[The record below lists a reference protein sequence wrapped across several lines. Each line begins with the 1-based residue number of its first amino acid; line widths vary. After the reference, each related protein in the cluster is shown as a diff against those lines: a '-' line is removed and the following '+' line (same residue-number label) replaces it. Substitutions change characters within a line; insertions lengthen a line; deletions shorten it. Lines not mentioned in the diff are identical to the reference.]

1 MVSTFQEASMKS
13 VKNESPARMAQ
24 VVFFFA
30 ALTAIVSCK
39 NEKPLGAVKG
49 VENTG
54 VDPTF
59 ILACSTEYLRQG
71 PVRADFGI
79 DNDGRGGLVGFGSI
93 GRNTA
98 DRGKIDETALI
109 FNQLKVD
116 VPANVRGVGGILPIL
131 ETYVAVGFGLRET
144 DVRGATQQ
152 REEAKIQVSGLQ
164 WQRGAGEA
172 AGMLVA
178 QGLLRVS
185 LSSTGMVAG
194 EAQVQCTRVVNAEA
208 GARTAPITAEQ
219 QREQELQRSQP
230 LAPGE
235 SEG

>member
-1 MVSTFQEASMKS
+1 MKS
-13 VKNESPARMAQ
+13 VKNEPSARMAQ
-24 VVFFFA
+24 VVFFVA
-30 ALTAIVSCK
+30 ALTAVVSCRA
-39 NEKPLGAVKG
+39 EIPLGAVKAT
-49 VENTG
+49 ENTG
-54 VDPTF
+54 IDPTF
-59 ILACSTEYLRQG
+59 ILACSSRSVSQG
-71 PVRADFGI
+71 PVTVELGFF
-79 DNDGRGGLVGFGSI
+79 NDERGGVAGFGSI
-93 GRNTA
+93 GKNTV
-98 DRGKIDETALI
+98 DRRRIDETALM
-109 FNQLKVD
+109 FNELKVD
-116 VPANVRGVGGILPIL
+116 VPASVRGVGGILPIL

-178 QGLLRVS
+178 QGVMTVTLA
-185 LSSTGMVAG
+185 STRTIAA

-219 QREQELQRSQP
+219 TREQDLERSQP